1 MLRALRRAKD
11 RRRHANGEYGWLFHP
26 YTGDELVAID
36 CETTGVDTRTAEPV
50 SIAAVK
56 VRGDRVLASESLDLR
71 LRRPA
76 SLTGDS
82 ICVHGLRGIDL
93 DDGES
98 PGEALAKL
106 LEFIGNRPLLG
117 WHLDFDLAILNRQ
130 LRPLFGFELPN
141 TGIDVAQ
148 LYHRQLRRSAMDP
161 DPTTIRFDTV
171 AEILGVPVMGR
182 NTALGDAVTTAL
194 MYLKLERGTMQ
205 ARREA

>member
-1 MLRALRRAKD
+1 MLRAFRRAKD

-82 ICVHGLRGIDL
+82 IRIHGLRGIDL
-93 DDGES
+93 DEGES
-98 PGEALAKL
+98 LDEALVKL
-106 LEFIGNRPLLG
+106 LNFIGNRPLLG

-130 LRPLFGFELPN
+130 LRPRLGFELPN
-141 TGIDVAQ
+141 SGIDVAQ
-148 LYHRQLRRSAMDP
+148 LYHRQLRRSAMEP

-171 AEILGVPVMGR
+171 AEVLGVPVMGR
-182 NTALGDAVTTAL
+182 HTALGDAVTTAL
-194 MYLKLERGTMQ
+194 MYLKLERGAMQ

>member
-82 ICVHGLRGIDL
+82 IRVHGLRGIDL
-93 DDGES
+93 DDGECLD
-98 PGEALAKL
+98 EALAKL
-106 LEFIGNRPLLG
+106 LDFIGNRPLLG

-130 LRPLFGFELPN
+130 LRPRFGFELPN
-141 TGIDVAQ
+141 SGIDVAQ
-148 LYHRQLRRSAMDP
+148 LYHRQLRRSAMEP
-161 DPTTIRFDTV
+161 DPATIRFDTV
-171 AEILGVPVMGR
+171 AQVLDVPVMGR
-182 NTALGDAVTTAL
+182 HTALGDAVTTAL
-194 MYLKLERGTMQ
+194 MYLKLERGAMQ

>member
-82 ICVHGLRGIDL
+82 IRVHGLRGIDL

>member
-71 LRRPA
+71 IRRPA

-82 ICVHGLRGIDL
+82 IRIHGLRGIDL
-93 DDGES
+93 DDGECLD
-98 PGEALAKL
+98 EALAKL
-106 LEFIGNRPLLG
+106 LDFIGNRPLLG

-130 LRPLFGFELPN
+130 LRPRFGFELPN
-141 TGIDVAQ
+141 SGIDVAQ
-148 LYHRQLRRSAMDP
+148 LYHRQLRRSAMEP

-171 AEILGVPVMGR
+171 AEVLDVPVMGR
-182 NTALGDAVTTAL
+182 HTALGDAVTTAL
-194 MYLKLERGTMQ
+194 MYLKLERGSMQ